1 MIHLTGQ
8 NFNAPEIIQNM
19 FSPLVGVI
27 SSPVANEVCARN
39 NLSFVE
45 ILQPFAKLLSDA
57 QFRDVTETSVSIKG
71 LRLNFC
77 DVDWRPPQTVLARKM
92 LNEAVT
98 NAHNEKTKFVTIG
111 NMDLELPT
119 SEPWFEQWRETFL
132 TVQFPADH
140 EFTRHFL
147 SCLIVLSSSDPNII
161 ESAQKLTQRVQQMQS
176 VTPQKLPK
184 WLHPTNVLNSYVVL
198 HDGSLGDISKAQQ
211 GYELLK
217 STFGDSKC
225 FLVQINSLDPNV
237 TGEVPD
243 YWATYIKRQPKTELQ
258 IDQLSG
264 AKTPQDAI
272 SMISMPNI
280 QLSVLSDAISSTDS
294 ASDIPI
300 MHPLSP
306 VQENATEAISSKF
319 SVSSESIAS
328 QTINANVWGGS
339 EVDSGDQTAGHGG
352 CLNSMDVENLRHFV
366 QDYTVRALIPYVEQL
381 VAQLSEAITNK
392 KGVSKSLL
400 SATKRWFVSSKPGS
414 NSVNQNAVIYTH
426 ESSELQ
432 TRKLADLYFMFGH
445 YNLAFQAYHQAKR
458 DFNADSAWQYYAGA
472 LEMAAVSAFMLGT
485 ANRKTFDYM
494 EDAIMCYLT
503 VCKLQQFAT
512 RATLL
517 SMECLRTLRMYG
529 EAAKQLIRMTSEDA
543 DLRSALLLEQASY
556 CFLASNPSMYRK
568 YAFNIVLSGNRYSRA
583 GQRKHAHRCY
593 QQAFQVFQS
602 RGWSLAEDHIQYTMA
617 KQAYALKR
625 LEEASRSYSHLL
637 HPGSKQSAQQQ
648 MVFLK
653 EYIQMHT
660 ELIKRNTEIGLLAL
674 TLPQVSQNSIRVL
687 LATPIT
693 MVSGA
698 QVAASGTDIKSDG
711 ADATIWHKM
720 EEMLVATA
728 DPKKAFAFKPTRFL
742 FSKEQ
747 PAIENPLAVQ
757 GEPIEIAVTVFNT
770 VKCSI
775 ALNGIDLLW
784 RLQLEN
790 GEVLSNES
798 LYNNNEESS
807 SKAAVSAAIKTSCV
821 PSVLLDER
829 CEQTI
834 YFKITP
840 KLTGLLNIIGVVGEV
855 VLTAEPTACLLG
867 MLRFETSQVK
877 VKGKQGQQTTQMIM
891 DSKLN
896 IKIRPAVPSMSV
908 SFTQLPRNL
917 MAGEI
922 LPVTVTLR
930 NSGIVPIEQIYL
942 CCDQPRWITLTEVD
956 TDVPLSILKTVKDLT
971 NEKLSKDR
979 ELRRQRVFRL
989 LKHENATSLKPQ
1001 ECATVPMHIQAP
1013 YQSGNFNL
1021 RLLFFYTLPDG
1032 TSSTI
1037 KYRLV
1042 RHNWKFQIH
1051 DSVYSTVTCVISN
1064 TLTGELGLDVAV
1076 KNESN
1081 AKLFASND
1089 IYVNSLGI
1097 YSTDH
1102 NVNSNKL
1109 YITNQMEI
1117 ATETDGARYLPL
1129 GKSMNFQCRLERNTS
1144 KLTSDPT
1151 KLLYERVS
1159 FVNIIPTINADIAH
1173 VHIPSVHEMYGFLAK
1188 HETIFFNTNINADEF
1203 KTLITNSDTH
1213 TTVILNWAAQVKLN
1227 EKDEVKRLV
1236 AGQHFIQLRNLYE
1249 SCTCLGVQASNAII
1263 EIIAKPQKVRSIAQF
1278 ALNDTDAQPFEVFAD
1293 EQRWADEEADDDA
1306 ADEEQ
1311 ADDDDEVSFWELNT
1325 DYVGKRCLL
1334 LDESLTVAV
1343 K

>member
-1 MIHLTGQ
+1 MIHLTGH
-8 NFNAPEIIQNM
+8 NYNAREIIQNI
-19 FSPLVGVI
+19 FSPLVGVTC
-27 SSPVANEVCARN
+27 SPLANDVCARN
-39 NLSFVE
+39 HLSFVE
-45 ILQPFAKLLSDA
+45 MLQPFSKLLNDA
-57 QFRDVTETSVSIKG
+57 HFRDVSETSVSIKG

-77 DVDWRPPQTVLARKM
+77 DIDWRPPQMVLARKM

-98 NAHNEKTKFVTIG
+98 NAHNEKTKYVTIG
-111 NMDLELPT
+111 NMDLQLPT

-140 EFTRHFL
+140 EFTRHFI
-147 SCLIVLSSSDPNII
+147 SCLIVLSSSDPNIV
-161 ESAQKLTQRVQQMQS
+161 ESAQKLTQRVHQMQS

-184 WLHPTNVLNSYVVL
+184 WFHSTNVLNSYVVL
-198 HDGSLGDISKAQQ
+198 HEGSQGDISKAQQ

-217 STFGDSKC
+217 STFGNSKC
-225 FLVQINSLDPNV
+225 FLVQINSLDATV
-237 TGEVPD
+237 SGEVSD
-243 YWATYIKRQPKTELQ
+243 YWVPYIKRQPKNELQ
-258 IDQLSG
+258 VEQLSG
-264 AKTPQDAI
+264 PKTPQDAM

-280 QLSVLSDAISSTDS
+280 QMSILSDAMAPTDS
-294 ASDIPI
+294 VTDVTII
-300 MHPLSP
+300 HPLSP

-328 QTINANVWGGS
+328 QTINANVWAS
-339 EVDSGDQTAGHGG
+339 ETDGDNTTIHGG
-352 CLNSMDVENLRHFV
+352 CMNSMDVENLRHFV
-366 QDYTVRALIPYVEQL
+366 QDYTVRALIPYAEQL
-381 VAQLSEAITNK
+381 VALLVEAITNK

-414 NSVNQNAVIYTH
+414 NSVNQNAVIYTN

-432 TRKLADLYFMFGH
+432 TRKLGDLYFIFGH

-517 SMECLRTLRMYG
+517 SMECLRTSRMYG

-543 DLRSALLLEQASY
+543 DLRSALLLEQAAY

-617 KQAYALKR
+617 KQACALKR

-637 HPGSKQSAQQQ
+637 HPGSQQSAQQQ
-648 MVFLK
+648 VIFLK

-660 ELIKRNTEIGLLAL
+660 ELIKRNPELGLLSLA
-674 TLPQVSQNSIRVL
+674 LPQVTQNSIRVL
-687 LATPIT
+687 LSTPTT
-693 MVSGA
+693 MGSGQ
-698 QVAASGTDIKSDG
+698 QVAASGIDIKSNS
-711 ADATIWHKM
+711 ADESVWGKM

-728 DPKKAFAFKPTRFL
+728 DPKKAFVFKPTRFL
-742 FSKEQ
+742 FSKEC
-747 PAIENPLAVQ
+747 PAIDNPLAVQ
-757 GEPIEIAVTVFNT
+757 GEPIEISVNIFNT

-775 ALNGIDLLW
+775 TLNGIDLLW
-784 RLQLEN
+784 KLQLDN

-798 LYNNNEESS
+798 LYSHNEESS

-821 PSVLLDER
+821 PSVVLDER
-829 CEQTI
+829 CDHTI

-855 VLTAEPTACLLG
+855 VLTSEPTACLLG
-867 MLRFETSQVK
+867 MLQFDTPQVK
-877 VKGKQGQQTTQMIM
+877 VKGKQSTQMII
-891 DSKLN
+891 DNKLS
-896 IKIRPAVPSMSV
+896 IKVTPSVPAMSV
-908 SFTQLPRNL
+908 SFSQLPTNL
-917 MAGEI
+917 VAGEI

-930 NSGIVPIEQIYL
+930 NSGIVPIEDVYL
-942 CCDQPRWITLTEVD
+942 CCDQPRRLTLMDGDLE
-956 TDVPLSILKTVKDLT
+956 VPLSILKTVKDLT

-979 ELRRQRVFRL
+979 EIRRQRVFRL
-989 LKHENATSLKPQ
+989 LKHENSVSLKPQ
-1001 ECATVPMHIQAP
+1001 ACATIPMHIQAP
-1013 YQSGNFNL
+1013 YEKGEFTL
-1021 RLLFFYTLPDG
+1021 RLLFIYILPDG
-1032 TSSTI
+1032 TSATI

-1042 RHNWKFQIH
+1042 RHNWKFQVH
-1051 DSVYSTVTCVISN
+1051 ECLHSAVTCVISN
-1064 TLTGELGLDVAV
+1064 TLSGELGLDVAI

-1081 AKLFASND
+1081 AKIFTKSD
-1089 IYVNSLGI
+1089 MYINSLGI
-1097 YSTDH
+1097 YSADH
-1102 NVNSNKL
+1102 NINRNKL

-1117 ATETDGARYLPL
+1117 ATGSDGARYLSM
-1129 GKSMNFQCRLERNTS
+1129 GKSMNFQCRLERNTHNLASAPS
-1144 KLTSDPT
+1144 KI
-1151 KLLYERVS
+1151 LYERVS
-1159 FVNIIPTINADIAH
+1159 FVSVIPSINADKAH
-1173 VHIPSVHEMYGFLAK
+1173 AYIPSVHEMYGFLAK
-1188 HETIFFNTNINADEF
+1188 HETLYFNISINTDEF
-1203 KTLITNSDTH
+1203 NSAVINSDPH
-1213 TTVILNWAAQVKLN
+1213 TTVILNWAAHVKLGGDK
-1227 EKDEVKRLV
+1227 EEAQRLA

-1249 SCTCLGVQASNAII
+1249 TTTSLGVQASHAYV
-1263 EIIAKPQKVRSIAQF
+1263 EIIAKPQQVRSIAEF
-1278 ALNDTDAQPFEVFAD
+1278 ALNDTDAQSFAVFAD
-1293 EQRWADEEADDDA
+1293 EQRWMDDEDDDNVG
-1306 ADEEQ
+1306 
-1311 ADDDDEVSFWELNT
+1311 DDDDVSFWEVNT

-1334 LDESLTVAV
+1334 LDESFPLAV
-1343 K
+1343 KG